1 MLCACNSAS
10 LALSF
15 PQFCHYTSF
24 LLHDLPPI
32 SLLHSFSLSF
42 PRVWQ
47 QETITLTDGISLLQF
62 LSVCLPSSLS
72 LTRSPSCAFAVL
84 FPPTHS
90 APSLLLFCYVFSW
103 VDVIGIYRTLPER
116 ERENWHTLQN
126 EKQTA
131 QYTRANTP
139 RKTNT
144 TDQSHQQHNS
154 TKQTHTAQMTRANK
168 YKPIHASNKQHIRA
182 NKHKKTNKS
191 KTERAWTSQQIRCL
205 SNITVQINAL
215 KETWSAQWLLF
226 LKNVFIGINLFKG
239 FQYITV
245 FT

>member
-10 LALSF
+10 PALSF

-24 LLHDLPPI
+24 RLHDLPPF
-32 SLLHSFSLSF
+32 SLLRSFSLSF

-72 LTRSPSCAFAVL
+72 LSLSLTRSPSCAFAVL

-90 APSLLLFCYVFSW
+90 APSLLLFRAVFSW
-103 VDVIGIYRTLPER
+103 VDVIGIYRTLPERER

-139 RKTNT
+139 RYTGAIRTNT
-144 TDQSHQQHNS
+144 TDQSHQQHN
-154 TKQTHTAQMTRANK
+154 TTVQTNTAQMTSRQSKQVQNNTCKRTNTTQSKQTWYSTKNYNIVNK
-168 YKPIHASNKQHIRA
+168 
-182 NKHKKTNKS
+182 
-191 KTERAWTSQQIRCL
+191 
-205 SNITVQINAL
+205 NA
-215 KETWSAQWLLF
+215 T
-226 LKNVFIGINLFKG
+226 
-239 FQYITV
+239 TD
-245 FT
+245 